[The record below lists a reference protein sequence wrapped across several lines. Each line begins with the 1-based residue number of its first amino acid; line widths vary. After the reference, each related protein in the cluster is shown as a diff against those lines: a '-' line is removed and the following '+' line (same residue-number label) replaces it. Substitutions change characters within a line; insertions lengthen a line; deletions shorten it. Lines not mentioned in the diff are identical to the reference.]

1 VDEQSSKTLCLKA
14 LLHNKNRTNTNAQKR
29 ISKYPTPEDSTTFF
43 HTNETTV
50 YDGIL
55 KKTSKGVYQDESI
68 LIFWPCKR
76 LEIVIF
82 VR

>member
-1 VDEQSSKTLCLKA
+1 MLKKGYQSIQHL
-14 LLHNKNRTNTNAQKR
+14 R
-29 ISKYPTPEDSTTFF
+29 IVPLFF
-43 HTNETTV
+43 ILTKPRV